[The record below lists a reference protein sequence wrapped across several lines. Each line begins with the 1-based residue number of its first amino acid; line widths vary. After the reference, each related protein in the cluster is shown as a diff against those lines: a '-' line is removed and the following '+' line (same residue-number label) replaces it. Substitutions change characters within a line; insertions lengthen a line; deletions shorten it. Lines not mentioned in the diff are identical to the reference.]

1 MAETFSAASLRISET
16 GRESFK
22 PVLANCSFLPSMD
35 GVPTFKTGLSFI
47 AICIFPGPPIGIIF
61 SLDIMQSIDGRN
73 CQLQGVFGSPF
84 SSRNRALYTDNGQ
97 RKQKK
102 KGIWLIS
109 LSRSLKCGYPVTSF
123 HGYFVPSQF
132 VPCYCDTVPV
142 NRLFVPRKNQHSPSR
157 LTEKKTATSVTEY

>member
-1 MAETFSAASLRISET
+1 MLSTNYIAETFSAASLRISET

-84 SSRNRALYTDNGQ
+84 SSRNRALYADNGQ

-102 KGIWLIS
+102 RNLTHI
-109 LSRSLKCGYPVTSF
+109 TF
-123 HGYFVPSQF
+123 HVIKMWVSGHFVPWLLRS
-132 VPCYCDTVPV
+132 
-142 NRLFVPRKNQHSPSR
+142 K
-157 LTEKKTATSVTEY
+157 SVRSMLL